1 MRPRQL
7 IAFVLTLV
15 AGAAWYGLLTDPPPA
30 DPTALAVRQLNGG
43 APAWDALQAA
53 RPATDYVKP
62 GLLTLAAIVLAALS
76 TDHRPRAA

>member
-15 AGAAWYGLLTDPPPA
+15 AGAAWYALLTDPPAA
-30 DPTALAVRQLNGG
+30 DSAALAVRQLDGG
-43 APAWDALQAA
+43 APAWDALQAG
-53 RPATDYVKP
+53 RPATDYFRP